1 MIVEKLQG
9 NRKVDKKVEVDWSEK
24 SREEFWDEM
33 KKIDK
38 EIEELRPAEEV
49 QNDIR
54 EMKRVLGDFHRL
66 KEQLDKIDEVPYSEL
81 IPSNLK
87 RRKSS
92 DNLGDED
99 EGTKKQ
105 KPGEM
110 ETIPGSL
117 ETC

>member
-1 MIVEKLQG
+1 M
-9 NRKVDKKVEVDWSEK
+9 
-24 SREEFWDEM
+24 
-33 KKIDK
+33 
-38 EIEELRPAEEV
+38 
-49 QNDIR
+49 
-54 EMKRVLGDFHRL
+54 

-81 IPSNLK
+81 IPTNLK

-92 DNLGDED
+92 DNLGEED